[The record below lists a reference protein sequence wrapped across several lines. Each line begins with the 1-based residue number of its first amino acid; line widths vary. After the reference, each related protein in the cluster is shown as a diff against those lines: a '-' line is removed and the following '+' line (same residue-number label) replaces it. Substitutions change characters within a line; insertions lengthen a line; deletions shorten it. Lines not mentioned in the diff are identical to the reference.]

1 MKPSQKALLSIGA
14 VLAGV
19 IVATAITGRA
29 ALSGSRSAVIE
40 GDEVSGSTD
49 LGAFDEIELSGS
61 WRVDITR
68 GDDFRIA
75 LPRGGDRG
83 KHVRMHVVGDRL
95 RLGST
100 TFARDA
106 RKLAWGE
113 EAGLPRRVD
122 IVMPELAAL
131 ELRGGSRVALSGFR
145 GERLEIDVAGAVRL
159 EGRDARYE
167 ELDLSVAGASS
178 IDLRGVEVTDARVDL
193 MGASEVVLTMN
204 GGVLSGSSAGAG
216 ILEYYGSVAEER
228 VDVAGITRVVHR
240 AE

>member
-14 VLAGV
+14 VLVGV
-19 IVATAITGRA
+19 IVAVALAGRV
-29 ALSGSRSAVIE
+29 ALSGSQAAVIE
-40 GDEVSGSTD
+40 GEEISRSTD
-49 LGAFDEIELSGS
+49 LGAFDEIELSGA

-75 LPRGGDRG
+75 LPRGADRG
-83 KHVRMHVVGDRL
+83 KRVRMHVVGERLQLGRAAPDRDGW
-95 RLGST
+95 RFTG
-100 TFARDA
+100 
-106 RKLAWGE
+106 GE
-113 EAGLPRRVD
+113 EAGPPATVD

-131 ELRGGSRVALSGFR
+131 EVRGGSRVALSGFR

-167 ELDLSVAGASS
+167 GLDLSVAGASS
-178 IDLRGVEVTDARVDL
+178 IDLRGVEVTDARVEL
-193 MGASEVVLTMN
+193 TGASEVVLTMS